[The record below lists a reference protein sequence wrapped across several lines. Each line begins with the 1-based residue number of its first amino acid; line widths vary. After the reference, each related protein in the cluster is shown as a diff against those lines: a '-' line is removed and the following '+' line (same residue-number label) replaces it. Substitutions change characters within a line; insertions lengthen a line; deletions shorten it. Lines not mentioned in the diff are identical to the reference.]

1 MAKGNT
7 KAAQDAA
14 TQAPETP
21 DETTADTGE
30 VAQTG
35 AEAAQDN
42 ASETPAADESAAQP
56 NPNEGKQP
64 QAAPL
69 PESVKLAAPYGFIND
84 ETGEHHY
91 WQVGQEVTD
100 PDEIKVLV
108 ERQAPLE

>member
-1 MAKGNT
+1 MA
-7 KAAQDAA
+7 
-14 TQAPETP
+14 
-21 DETTADTGE
+21 TAK
-30 VAQTG
+30 
-35 AEAAQDN
+35 
-42 ASETPAADESAAQP
+42 P

-64 QAAPL
+64 PAAPL

-100 PDEIKVLV
+100 PAEIKVLV